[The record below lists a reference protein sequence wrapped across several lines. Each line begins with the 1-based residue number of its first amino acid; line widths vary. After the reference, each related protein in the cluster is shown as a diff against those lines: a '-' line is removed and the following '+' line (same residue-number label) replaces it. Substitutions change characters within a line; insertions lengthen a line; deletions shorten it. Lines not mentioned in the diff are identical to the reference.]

1 MSRLIVSNIE
11 TQNIKFDSDTTAFS
25 INSSGQLNTSSIVVR
40 GEGTATTNLQ
50 QGLLKNFMNMT
61 SDGTAS
67 IRDSFN
73 TSGLTD
79 RGVGDFTIAF
89 TNNFRAVEY
98 SFNGNAGKGT
108 SEGGSRNTGGITFD
122 DYSSS
127 GSGPQT
133 SSCMFTLR
141 RKDTNVDADAAY
153 LMTQIAGDLA

>member
-1 MSRLIVSNIE
+1 MSTLVIDTI
-11 TQNIKFDSDTTAFS
+11 QGKTTAGS
-25 INSSGQLNTSSIVVR
+25 VNVR
-40 GEGTATTNLQ
+40 GEGSNNTNLQ

-73 TSGLTD
+73 TSSITD
-79 RGVGDFTIAF
+79 RAVGDFTTAF
-89 TNNFRAVEY
+89 TNSFRAVEY

-108 SEGGSRNTGGITFD
+108 SQGGSRNTGGITFD

-127 GSGPQT
+127 ASGPQT
-133 SSCMFTLR
+133 GSCMFTLR
-141 RKDTNVDADAAY
+141 RKDNNVDCDAAY

>member
-1 MSRLIVSNIE
+1 MASELKVDKFTGVS
-11 TQNIKFDSDTTAFS
+11 TAGS
-25 INSSGQLNTSSIVVR
+25 ILVT
-40 GEGTATTNLQ
+40 GEGNSTTTNLQ
-50 QGLLKNFMNMT
+50 QGLLKNFVNMT

-79 RGVGDFTIAF
+79 RGVGDFTTAF

-98 SFNGNAGKGT
+98 SFNGNAGRAT

-133 SSCMFTLR
+133 GSLMFTLR
-141 RKDTNVDADAAY
+141 RKDNNVNADAEY
-153 LMTQIAGDLA
+153 LMTQVAGDLA